1 MKSLQMYRNLFANI
15 IKIRKS
21 GRFFSN
27 MAGQGWN
34 IAGNLITFAQL
45 KRRMSMNLK
54 ALLEPVGTFAWWRSM
69 FAIVLGCLIMAVGYS
84 YFVSPYNIV
93 PGGVYGMGIVLH
105 NVFPSIQVGTFGY
118 MIDVPLLASAI
129 IVFGRQF
136 GGRTLFAACLTPGL
150 INLLSWIA
158 FPNQEALE
166 ALDPKQLFG
175 GVIDLSNDLMLA
187 SLLGAVL
194 IGLGVG
200 LVLRNQATTGG
211 TDIIAMYL
219 QKFAKMKFS
228 TGILLADSCVVL
240 SGLLVIGFGVGSGAD
255 REAVEGGSWL
265 LSFYSLITIYVS
277 SRVLAYVIDGASYDK
292 LLFIISEN
300 HHAELRDFIIEDMD
314 RSGTYI
320 KGKGM
325 YTDQDREM
333 IFVVVSRKEV
343 HLVQNKVREIDPKL
357 LLCHRQP
364 ALFRQRPASF
374 AQLAFPRAGF
384 AAFLRVK
391 QFPDKDTIQAVG

>member
-34 IAGNLITFAQL
+34 IAGILITFAQL

-343 HLVQNKVREIDPKL
+343 HLVQNKVREIDPK
-357 LLCHRQP
+357 
-364 ALFRQRPASF
+364 
-374 AQLAFPRAGF
+374 AFMVVTDAYETFGEGF
-384 AAFLRVK
+384 K

>member
-277 SRVLAYVIDGASYDK
+277 SRVLAYLIDGASYDK

-343 HLVQNKVREIDPKL
+343 HLVQNKVREIDPK
-357 LLCHRQP
+357 
-364 ALFRQRPASF
+364 
-374 AQLAFPRAGF
+374 AFMVVTDAYETFGEGF
-384 AAFLRVK
+384 K

>member
-27 MAGQGWN
+27 M
-34 IAGNLITFAQL
+34 AGNLITFAQL

-211 TDIIAMYL
+211 TDIIAMY
-219 QKFAKMKFS
+219 
-228 TGILLADSCVVL
+228 
-240 SGLLVIGFGVGSGAD
+240 
-255 REAVEGGSWL
+255 
-265 LSFYSLITIYVS
+265 VS

-343 HLVQNKVREIDPKL
+343 HLVQNKVREIDPK
-357 LLCHRQP
+357 
-364 ALFRQRPASF
+364 
-374 AQLAFPRAGF
+374 AFMVVTDAYETFGEGF
-384 AAFLRVK
+384 K

>member
-69 FAIVLGCLIMAVGYS
+69 FAIVLGCLIMAVVYS

-343 HLVQNKVREIDPKL
+343 HLVQNKVREIDPK
-357 LLCHRQP
+357 
-364 ALFRQRPASF
+364 
-374 AQLAFPRAGF
+374 AFMVVTDAYETFGEGF
-384 AAFLRVK
+384 K

>member
-136 GGRTLFAACLTPGL
+136 GGRTLVAACLTPGL

-343 HLVQNKVREIDPKL
+343 HLVQNKVREIDPK
-357 LLCHRQP
+357 
-364 ALFRQRPASF
+364 
-374 AQLAFPRAGF
+374 AFMVVTDAYETFGEGF
-384 AAFLRVK
+384 K

>member
-158 FPNQEALE
+158 FPNQEAPE

-343 HLVQNKVREIDPKL
+343 HLVQNKVREIDSK
-357 LLCHRQP
+357 
-364 ALFRQRPASF
+364 
-374 AQLAFPRAGF
+374 AFMVVTDAYETFGEGF
-384 AAFLRVK
+384 K

>member
-175 GVIDLSNDLMLA
+175 GVINLSNDLMLA

-343 HLVQNKVREIDPKL
+343 HLVQNKVREIDPK
-357 LLCHRQP
+357 
-364 ALFRQRPASF
+364 
-374 AQLAFPRAGF
+374 AFMVVTDAYETFGEGF
-384 AAFLRVK
+384 K

>member
-158 FPNQEALE
+158 SPNQEALE

-343 HLVQNKVREIDPKL
+343 HLVQNKVREIDPK
-357 LLCHRQP
+357 
-364 ALFRQRPASF
+364 
-374 AQLAFPRAGF
+374 AFMVVTDAYETFGEGF
-384 AAFLRVK
+384 K

>member
-228 TGILLADSCVVL
+228 MGILLADSCVVL

-343 HLVQNKVREIDPKL
+343 HLVQNKVREIDPK
-357 LLCHRQP
+357 
-364 ALFRQRPASF
+364 
-374 AQLAFPRAGF
+374 AFMVVTDAYETFGEGF
-384 AAFLRVK
+384 K

>member
-333 IFVVVSRKEV
+333 ILVVVSRKEV
-343 HLVQNKVREIDPKL
+343 HLVQNKVREIDPK
-357 LLCHRQP
+357 
-364 ALFRQRPASF
+364 
-374 AQLAFPRAGF
+374 AFMVVTDAYETFGEGF
-384 AAFLRVK
+384 K

>member
-45 KRRMSMNLK
+45 KRRMSNNLK

-333 IFVVVSRKEV
+333 IFLVVSRKEV
-343 HLVQNKVREIDPKL
+343 HLVQNKVREIDPK
-357 LLCHRQP
+357 
-364 ALFRQRPASF
+364 
-374 AQLAFPRAGF
+374 AFMVVTDAYETFGEGF
-384 AAFLRVK
+384 K

>member
-15 IKIRKS
+15 IKIRTS

-343 HLVQNKVREIDPKL
+343 HLVQNKVREIDPK
-357 LLCHRQP
+357 
-364 ALFRQRPASF
+364 
-374 AQLAFPRAGF
+374 AFMVVTDAYETFGEGF
-384 AAFLRVK
+384 K

>member
-277 SRVLAYVIDGASYDK
+277 SRVRAYVIDGASYDK

-343 HLVQNKVREIDPKL
+343 HLVQNKVREIDPK
-357 LLCHRQP
+357 
-364 ALFRQRPASF
+364 
-374 AQLAFPRAGF
+374 AFMVVTDAYETFGEGF
-384 AAFLRVK
+384 K

>member
-118 MIDVPLLASAI
+118 MIDVPLASAI

-228 TGILLADSCVVL
+228 TGILLADSCVEL

-343 HLVQNKVREIDPKL
+343 HLVQNKVREIDPK
-357 LLCHRQP
+357 
-364 ALFRQRPASF
+364 
-374 AQLAFPRAGF
+374 AFMVVTDAYETFGEGF
-384 AAFLRVK
+384 K

>member
-158 FPNQEALE
+158 FPNQEARE

-343 HLVQNKVREIDPKL
+343 HLVQNKVREIDPK
-357 LLCHRQP
+357 
-364 ALFRQRPASF
+364 
-374 AQLAFPRAGF
+374 AFMVVTDAYETFGEGF
-384 AAFLRVK
+384 K

>member
-277 SRVLAYVIDGASYDK
+277 SCVLAYVIDGASYDK

-343 HLVQNKVREIDPKL
+343 HLVQNKVREIDPK
-357 LLCHRQP
+357 
-364 ALFRQRPASF
+364 
-374 AQLAFPRAGF
+374 AFMVVTDAYETFGEGF
-384 AAFLRVK
+384 K

>member
-200 LVLRNQATTGG
+200 LVLRNQAMKGG

-343 HLVQNKVREIDPKL
+343 HLVQNKVREIDPK
-357 LLCHRQP
+357 
-364 ALFRQRPASF
+364 
-374 AQLAFPRAGF
+374 AFMVVTDAYETFGEGF
-384 AAFLRVK
+384 K

>member
-292 LLFIISEN
+292 LLLIISEN

-343 HLVQNKVREIDPKL
+343 HLVQNKVREIDPK
-357 LLCHRQP
+357 
-364 ALFRQRPASF
+364 
-374 AQLAFPRAGF
+374 AFMVVTDAYETFGEGF
-384 AAFLRVK
+384 K

>member
-1 MKSLQMYRNLFANI
+1 MKSLQMYRHLFANI

-343 HLVQNKVREIDPKL
+343 HLVQNKVREIDPK
-357 LLCHRQP
+357 
-364 ALFRQRPASF
+364 
-374 AQLAFPRAGF
+374 AFMVVTDAYETFGEGF
-384 AAFLRVK
+384 K

>member
-34 IAGNLITFAQL
+34 IAGDFITFSQL

-343 HLVQNKVREIDPKL
+343 HLVQNKVREIDPK
-357 LLCHRQP
+357 
-364 ALFRQRPASF
+364 
-374 AQLAFPRAGF
+374 AFMVVTDAYETFGEGF
-384 AAFLRVK
+384 K

>member
-265 LSFYSLITIYVS
+265 LSFYSLITIYGW

-343 HLVQNKVREIDPKL
+343 HLVQNKVREIDPK
-357 LLCHRQP
+357 
-364 ALFRQRPASF
+364 
-374 AQLAFPRAGF
+374 AFMVVTDAYETFGEGF
-384 AAFLRVK
+384 K

>member
-265 LSFYSLITIYVS
+265 LSFYSLITINVS

-343 HLVQNKVREIDPKL
+343 HLVQNKVREIDPK
-357 LLCHRQP
+357 
-364 ALFRQRPASF
+364 
-374 AQLAFPRAGF
+374 AFMVVTDAYETFGEGF
-384 AAFLRVK
+384 K

>member
-343 HLVQNKVREIDPKL
+343 HLVQHQIREIDPT
-357 LLCHRQP
+357 
-364 ALFRQRPASF
+364 
-374 AQLAFPRAGF
+374 AFVVVTDAYETFGEGF
-384 AAFLRVK
+384 K
-391 QFPDKDTIQAVG
+391 QFPDKNEIHAE

>member
-187 SLLGAVL
+187 SLLGAVH

-343 HLVQNKVREIDPKL
+343 HLVQNKVREIDPK
-357 LLCHRQP
+357 
-364 ALFRQRPASF
+364 
-374 AQLAFPRAGF
+374 AFMVVTDAYETFGEGF
-384 AAFLRVK
+384 K

>member
-118 MIDVPLLASAI
+118 MIDVPLLTSAI

-343 HLVQNKVREIDPKL
+343 HLVQNKVREIDPK
-357 LLCHRQP
+357 
-364 ALFRQRPASF
+364 
-374 AQLAFPRAGF
+374 AFMVVTDAYETFGEGF
-384 AAFLRVK
+384 K

>member
-27 MAGQGWN
+27 MAGQVCN

-343 HLVQNKVREIDPKL
+343 HLVQNKVREIDPK
-357 LLCHRQP
+357 
-364 ALFRQRPASF
+364 
-374 AQLAFPRAGF
+374 AFMVVTDAYETFGEGF
-384 AAFLRVK
+384 K

>member
-136 GGRTLFAACLTPGL
+136 GGRMLFAACLTPGL

-343 HLVQNKVREIDPKL
+343 HLVQNKVREIDPK
-357 LLCHRQP
+357 
-364 ALFRQRPASF
+364 
-374 AQLAFPRAGF
+374 AFMVVTDAYETFGEGF
-384 AAFLRVK
+384 K

>member
-21 GRFFSN
+21 GRFFS
-27 MAGQGWN
+27 N

-343 HLVQNKVREIDPKL
+343 HLVQNKVREIDPK
-357 LLCHRQP
+357 
-364 ALFRQRPASF
+364 
-374 AQLAFPRAGF
+374 AFMVVTDAYETFGEGF
-384 AAFLRVK
+384 K

>member
-136 GGRTLFAACLTPGL
+136 GGGTLFAACLTPGL

-343 HLVQNKVREIDPKL
+343 HLVQNKVREIDPK
-357 LLCHRQP
+357 
-364 ALFRQRPASF
+364 
-374 AQLAFPRAGF
+374 AFMVVTDAYETFGEGF
-384 AAFLRVK
+384 K

>member
-255 REAVEGGSWL
+255 REAGVGGSWL

-343 HLVQNKVREIDPKL
+343 HLVQNKVREIDPK
-357 LLCHRQP
+357 
-364 ALFRQRPASF
+364 
-374 AQLAFPRAGF
+374 AFMVVTDAYETFGEGF
-384 AAFLRVK
+384 K

>member
-105 NVFPSIQVGTFGY
+105 NVFPSIQVGTFGD

-343 HLVQNKVREIDPKL
+343 HLVQNKVREIDPK
-357 LLCHRQP
+357 
-364 ALFRQRPASF
+364 
-374 AQLAFPRAGF
+374 AFMVVTDAYETFGEGF
-384 AAFLRVK
+384 K

>member
-343 HLVQNKVREIDPKL
+343 HLVQNKVREFDPK
-357 LLCHRQP
+357 
-364 ALFRQRPASF
+364 
-374 AQLAFPRAGF
+374 AFMFVTDAYETFGEGF
-384 AAFLRVK
+384 K

>member
-343 HLVQNKVREIDPKL
+343 HLVQNKVREIDPK
-357 LLCHRQP
+357 
-364 ALFRQRPASF
+364 AFRVVTDAYETF
-374 AQLAFPRAGF
+374 GEGF
-384 AAFLRVK
+384 K

>member
-93 PGGVYGMGIVLH
+93 PGGVYGMGIALP

-343 HLVQNKVREIDPKL
+343 HLVQNKVREIDPK
-357 LLCHRQP
+357 
-364 ALFRQRPASF
+364 
-374 AQLAFPRAGF
+374 AFMVVTDAYETFGEGF
-384 AAFLRVK
+384 K

>member
-343 HLVQNKVREIDPKL
+343 HLVQNKVREIDPK
-357 LLCHRQP
+357 
-364 ALFRQRPASF
+364 
-374 AQLAFPRAGF
+374 AFMVVTDETFGEGF
-384 AAFLRVK
+384 K

>member
-320 KGKGM
+320 KVKGM

-343 HLVQNKVREIDPKL
+343 HLVQNKVREIDPK
-357 LLCHRQP
+357 
-364 ALFRQRPASF
+364 
-374 AQLAFPRAGF
+374 AFMVVTDAYETFGEGF
-384 AAFLRVK
+384 K

>member
-333 IFVVVSRKEV
+333 IFVVVSSKEV
-343 HLVQNKVREIDPKL
+343 HLVQNKVREIDPK
-357 LLCHRQP
+357 
-364 ALFRQRPASF
+364 
-374 AQLAFPRAGF
+374 AFMVVTDAYETFGEGF
-384 AAFLRVK
+384 K